1 MKVFLTGGTGFIGH
15 PLTAALLKRG
25 WDITALVRD
34 PHRPQAQALGK
45 LGAQLIKGDVTD
57 RESMRVAMTGADI
70 VIHNAGQYEYG
81 LNNAGKQR
89 MHAVNIIGTENVLS
103 LAHELHIPRV
113 VYVSTVQIFG
123 ESGIQPRDET
133 FTRQFPC
140 RTEYERSKTDAHEI
154 AIQYQRRGLPLVIAC
169 PNGVIGANDHSAW
182 GYFLRLYINR
192 IMPPAGW
199 SPKTIHAL
207 AYKDDIAEGIALAAE
222 KGRIGEMYIFSG
234 EARPF
239 REHTDYWLQRPGAFK
254 TSIWL
259 STKTA
264 SMLFATMEPILRMLG
279 LPAFMSSETAIGG
292 GTNWYYTS
300 EKAKRELG
308 WSYRSAEE
316 MWQTTIDDEIE
327 LLSKRRD
334 QPWLQRVKP
343 LDIS

>member
-34 PHRPQAQALGK
+34 PNRPQAQALGR

-57 RESMRVAMTGADI
+57 RESMRAAMTDAGI

-81 LNNAGKQR
+81 LNNEGKQR
-89 MHAVNIIGTENVLS
+89 MHAVNITGTENVLN
-103 LAHELHIPRV
+103 LAHELHIPRT

-154 AIQYQRRGLPLVIAC
+154 AIQYQQRGLPLVIAC

-199 SPKTIHAL
+199 SPKTMHAL

-234 EARPF
+234 EALPF
-239 REHTDYWLQRPGAFK
+239 REHTDYWLKRPGAFK
-254 TSIWL
+254 SSIWL
-259 STKTA
+259 STKA
-264 SMLFATMEPILRMLG
+264 AAMLFATMEPVLRMLG
-279 LPAFMSSETAIGG
+279 LPAFMSRETAIGG
-292 GTNWYYTS
+292 GANWYYTS

-316 MWQTTIDDEIE
+316 MWLTTIDDEIE
-327 LLSKRRD
+327 LLAKRKG
-334 QPWLQRVKP
+334 QSWLQRVKP
-343 LDIS
+343 LDV